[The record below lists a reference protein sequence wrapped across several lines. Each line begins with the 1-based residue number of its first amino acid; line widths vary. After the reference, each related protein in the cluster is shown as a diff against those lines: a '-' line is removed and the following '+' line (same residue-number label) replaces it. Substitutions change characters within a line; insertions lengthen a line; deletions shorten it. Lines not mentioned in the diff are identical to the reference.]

1 MKKIFIEYN
10 PYMVKTIIYID
21 SEISHYNS
29 TFIEK
34 CNKRL
39 QEWVDDIPEMLCTEY
54 NERESY
60 FMEHLWILKISNTVW
75 SAILIKIMD
84 LHSQF
89 NILQPRK

>member
-54 NERESY
+54 NERE
-60 FMEHLWILKISNTVW
+60 
-75 SAILIKIMD
+75 
-84 LHSQF
+84 F
-89 NILQPRK
+89 NIIFHGTSLDFEDLKYSLEDRKSVV